1 MKKYIFIITVTVFCF
16 SCKSKKIEELSKQT
30 DVNINIENRFFLSE
44 KINDTLFAFV
54 TSIDDTPNSFGAPT
68 MYIVDCSKSRND
80 TLLTFCAYPGLME
93 GIYIQTGNKSTP
105 FIKDTLFRLVG
116 GRSVNNKP
124 VIIYSY
130 GFENMDWILCED
142 SLSID
147 FVNEN
152 DFFSNHKIEVD
163 SWHYSPM
170 PEWRYKLVN
179 RDSLILLGKQKGKH
193 EK

>member
-1 MKKYIFIITVTVFCF
+1 MGKCIFIITVIVFCF
-16 SCKSKKIEELSKQT
+16 NCKSKKSEALPQQQADEHI
-30 DVNINIENRFFLSE
+30 IIENQVFLSE
-44 KINDTLFAFV
+44 NINDTLLSFI

-68 MYIVDCSKSRND
+68 MYIVDCSKNRKD
-80 TLLTFCAYPGLME
+80 TFLTFCASPVLME
-93 GIYIQTGNKSTP
+93 GIYMQTGN
-105 FIKDTLFRLVG
+105 KDTLFRLVG

-130 GFENMDWILCED
+130 AFESMDWILYED

-152 DFFSNHKIEVD
+152 DFFSKHKIED
-163 SWHYSPM
+163 DGWHYTPH

-179 RDSLILLGKQKGKH
+179 NDSLVLISKQKGKH